1 MKKTLSVLLAALLLC
16 SLCAIFAAAEDVN
29 PDGYAFNIDSVNVA
43 VAGEKTTIITKQDL
57 IPTANMKWSVNIVL
71 DKVADGLYKAAGDAV
86 PGSGSDPDITLKEGQ
101 IILAVHSSTSDPA
114 QIDEYPNVYG
124 KLNAM
129 AIKAGMYIQLGGGID
144 LTVDG
149 VVKNGTATCT
159 VEDPENGRH
168 LDRHVRGRAVRN
180 GIVCG
185 GIHRSARFLCRRVLQ
200 DSRDLRR
207 GHYGAHR
214 GRAGRSRGDGYGHP
228 QEKLTHFQRKR
239 RTCKGRI
246 EKRPLYSGLFLF
258 FRKCV
263 LTNAEICGI
272 IYLRNSDIAKKGVLL
287 WNEISE
293 KNWTS

>member
-16 SLCAIFAAAEDVN
+16 SLCVIFAAAEDVN

-124 KLNAM
+124 KLNAA

-159 VEDPENGRH
+159 VEDPRTADTSTGTSEAEPSETESSAAESTEAPVSSTAASSAAESSKTPETSDAGIMA
-168 LDRHVRGRAVRN
+168 LIVVALAALAVTVTV
-180 GIVCG
+180 I
-185 GIHRSARFLCRRVLQ
+185 
-200 DSRDLRR
+200 
-207 GHYGAHR
+207 
-214 GRAGRSRGDGYGHP
+214 
-228 QEKLTHFQRKR
+228 RKR
-239 RTCKGRI
+239 
-246 EKRPLYSGLFLF
+246 S
-258 FRKCV
+258 
-263 LTNAEICGI
+263 
-272 IYLRNSDIAKKGVLL
+272 
-287 WNEISE
+287 
-293 KNWTS
+293 

>member
-159 VEDPENGRH
+159 VEDPRTAAASTGTSEAEPSETESSAAESTAAPVSSAAESSKTPETSDAGIMA
-168 LDRHVRGRAVRN
+168 LIVVALAALAVTVTV
-180 GIVCG
+180 I
-185 GIHRSARFLCRRVLQ
+185 
-200 DSRDLRR
+200 
-207 GHYGAHR
+207 
-214 GRAGRSRGDGYGHP
+214 
-228 QEKLTHFQRKR
+228 RKR
-239 RTCKGRI
+239 
-246 EKRPLYSGLFLF
+246 S
-258 FRKCV
+258 
-263 LTNAEICGI
+263 
-272 IYLRNSDIAKKGVLL
+272 
-287 WNEISE
+287 
-293 KNWTS
+293 